1 MTHSKRAAILWPAL
15 ALAAGLWLAA
25 GTTHPVARAATPDA
39 AQEAARRT
47 IVLDVDGMTCD
58 MCPITVRKALEKVP
72 GVTEVEARYEGDG
85 RGWARVTF
93 DPRRTTVEELTKATA
108 KAGYSSRPRADGGE
122 GG

>member
-15 ALAAGLWLAA
+15 ALLAGLWLTA
-25 GTTHPVARAATPDA
+25 GVTPPVARAADA
-39 AQEAARRT
+39 AQEEARRT

-72 GVTEVEARYEGDG
+72 GVTEVEAKYEGDG

-93 DPRRTTVEELTKATA
+93 
-108 KAGYSSRPRADGGE
+108 RPAAHQCRGADEGHGE
-122 GG
+122 GGLSFAAAHRR

>member
-15 ALAAGLWLAA
+15 ALLAGLWLTA
-25 GTTHPVARAATPDA
+25 GASPPVARAAGA
-39 AQEAARRT
+39 AQEEARRT

-72 GVTEVEARYEGDG
+72 GVTEVEAKYEGDG

-108 KAGYSSRPRADGGE
+108 SAGYPSRPRADGGE